1 MPAVPTQR
9 AATEPAEPAIG
20 TSTKEEEEEEQ
31 EQFALQSSV
40 SYGHVNDDLAWLAL
54 RGLAVARGETFSLSA
69 TKTNALRNIAG
80 RNSILNLAVNAMYA
94 A

>member
-1 MPAVPTQR
+1 MGHGGSQCDAGQGESSNTIGSTRWAV
-9 AATEPAEPAIG
+9 AG
-20 TSTKEEEEEEQ
+20 KG
-31 EQFALQSSV
+31 LKSSV
-40 SYGHVNDDLAWLAL
+40 SCGHVKDDLAWLAL
-54 RGLAVARGETFSLSA
+54 RGLAVARGETFSSSA